1 MGLHPD
7 TLRRWEREGRIEPV
21 ERTPGGRRRYDLLK
35 LRHLAPHLAPSSRT
49 TIAYGRVSTVA
60 QKDVFALTDR
70 RYTTAEILSQRRLA
84 QDSSPRSERG
94 EHMSSTEHV
103 TIEVGDVALTRA
115 RKQELALGALS
126 GVREHRARG
135 HDRAVRLA
143 G

>member
-1 MGLHPD
+1 
-7 TLRRWEREGRIEPV
+7 
-21 ERTPGGRRRYDLLK
+21 
-35 LRHLAPHLAPSSRT
+35 
-49 TIAYGRVSTVA
+49 
-60 QKDVFALTDR
+60 
-70 RYTTAEILSQRRLA
+70 
-84 QDSSPRSERG
+84 
-94 EHMSSTEHV
+94 MSSTEHV